1 MVGEIRRRHLEAF
14 HPPAVELLEAR
25 FIPRGAERYQ
35 AFAGGMVKAAE
46 QLIVTELEAL
56 EQIQGVLGAQIGGHV
71 VAIA

>member
-1 MVGEIRRRHLEAF
+1 
-14 HPPAVELLEAR
+14 
-25 FIPRGAERYQ
+25 
-35 AFAGGMVKAAE
+35 MVKAAE